1 MSSENGIDYAK
12 EIWLGQAD
20 DYEGNPEDI
29 EGNGSV
35 LWSQANNFEAN
46 GQRYVRAD
54 IHDTLR
60 NRVAELENEDAFF
73 DELLAQDKT
82 IASLRAQL
90 SNLTRERPMSEL
102 LGEPLKETTPFLMN
116 FKDHE
121 MYGTQTMVMYY
132 IWSGSHNDDT
142 NDCFGTKDRNIQAM
156 SSEIHHWL
164 PLPATGGTET

>member
-54 IHDTLR
+54 IHEALR
-60 NRVAELENEDAFF
+60 NRVAKLEAEFLEWLRDREKTLIELIGKSHPFSATFVSELEDLRPII
-73 DELLAQDKT
+73 DKSYELLQP
-82 IASLRAQL
+82 S
-90 SNLTRERPMSEL
+90 
-102 LGEPLKETTPFLMN
+102 TPDP
-116 FKDHE
+116 K
-121 MYGTQTMVMYY
+121 GTD
-132 IWSGSHNDDT
+132 N
-142 NDCFGTKDRNIQAM
+142 
-156 SSEIHHWL
+156 E
-164 PLPATGGTET
+164 